1 MLTFLF
7 SLQEVKLEHGTTD
20 LKSSVPID
28 QQVTYTWDNI
38 NVSVN
43 IQQGNLISRLCKK
56 TPPIQKRILE
66 NGSEVSQMNGI
77 LS

>member
-7 SLQEVKLEHGTTD
+7 SLQEVKLENGTTD

-56 TPPIQKRILE
+56 TRPIQKRILE
-66 NGSEVSQMNGI
+66 NGSEFPQMNGI